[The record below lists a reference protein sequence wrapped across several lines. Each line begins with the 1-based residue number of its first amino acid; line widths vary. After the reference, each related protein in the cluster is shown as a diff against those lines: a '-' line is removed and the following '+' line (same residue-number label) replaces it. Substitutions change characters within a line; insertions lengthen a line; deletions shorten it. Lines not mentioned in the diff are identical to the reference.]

1 MKNRTEEN
9 RRNLEMIAPTWTMLG
24 LALAACG
31 GGGGGGGSSG
41 FGGIP
46 RTTPP
51 TTTPSSRLSGVVEP
65 APQFGVGG
73 SLSATTDETND
84 IAEIYALRWDT
95 AIAVLDIFGT
105 YDLQVTPETV
115 TLTARSSFGGSATT
129 ATWTITGAD
138 AGDFIFVQD
147 GAENAVLQT
156 VHPVDYENP
165 RDANRDNVYEITL
178 DARGGTFGA
187 AYDHILSTGDVDYTI
202 TITDVVGVDQHSE
215 NVDEGEV
222 MILTLDDLNI
232 TQATISGDD
241 AADVEIAEVNGE
253 MVVRFRSAPDFDAPA
268 DSDSDNVYE
277 FTLTDTATEVE
288 THIEVTVMDVV

>member
-31 GGGGGGGSSG
+31 GGGGGGSSG
-41 FGGIP
+41 FGGLSP
-46 RTTPP
+46 RTTPQNP
-51 TTTPSSRLSGVVEP
+51 PATTPRLSGVVERD
-65 APQFGVGG
+65 PQFGVGG
-73 SLSATTDETND
+73 SLSATTGETND
-84 IAEIYALRWDT
+84 IAHIYALRWDT
-95 AIAVLDIFGT
+95 AIALLDIFGA
-105 YDLQVTPETV
+105 YELDVAEKTV
-115 TLTARSSFGGSATT
+115 TLTATSSGSTTT

-178 DARGGTFGA
+178 DARGGTFGV

-202 TITDVVGVDQHSE
+202 TITDVAGDDQHSE
-215 NVDEGEV
+215 SVDEGEV
-222 MILTLDDLNI
+222 MILTLDDLDI

-268 DSDSDNVYE
+268 DSDSNNVYE
-277 FTLTDTATEVE
+277 FTLTDTATDVE

>member
-9 RRNLEMIAPTWTMLG
+9 RRNLEMIAPTWTLLG
-24 LALAACG
+24 LALTAC

-41 FGGIP
+41 FGGSP

-51 TTTPSSRLSGVVEP
+51 TTTPRLSGVVETD
-65 APQFGVGG
+65 PQFGVGG
-73 SLSATTDETND
+73 SLSATTGETNE
-84 IAEIYALRWDT
+84 IAQFYALRWDT
-95 AIAVLDIFGT
+95 AIAVLDIFGAVNL
-105 YDLQVTPETV
+105 DVASKTV
-115 TLTARSSFGGSATT
+115 TLTATSSGSTTT
-129 ATWTITGAD
+129 ASWTITGAD
-138 AGDFIFVQD
+138 AGDFIFVRD

-178 DARGGTFGA
+178 DARGGTFGV

-202 TITDVVGVDQHSE
+202 TITDVAGDDQHSE
-215 NVDEGEV
+215 SVDEGEV
-222 MILTLDDLNI
+222 MILTLDDLDI

-268 DSDSDNVYE
+268 DSDSNNVYE
-277 FTLTDTATEVE
+277 FTLTDTATDVE